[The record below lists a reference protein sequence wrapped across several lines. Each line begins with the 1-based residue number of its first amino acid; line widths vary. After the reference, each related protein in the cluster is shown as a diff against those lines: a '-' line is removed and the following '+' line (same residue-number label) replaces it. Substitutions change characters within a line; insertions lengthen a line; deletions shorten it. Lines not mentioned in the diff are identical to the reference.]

1 MFSWQL
7 HWLFW
12 AFHLEMKGANTFFPL
27 WLAGLAFFAVN
38 IGILTTLM
46 THHTYSP
53 LFSNGR
59 IVQLVPNDNSTSNKK
74 TKLSKTE

>member
-1 MFSWQL
+1 
-7 HWLFW
+7 
-12 AFHLEMKGANTFFPL
+12 MKGENTFFPL

-38 IGILTTLM
+38 IGILATLM

-53 LFSNGR
+53 LFAKGQ
-59 IVQLVPNDNSTSNKK
+59 IVQLVPNDSRTSSE

>member
-1 MFSWQL
+1 
-7 HWLFW
+7 
-12 AFHLEMKGANTFFPL
+12 MKGENTFFPL

-38 IGILTTLM
+38 IGILATLV

-53 LFSNGR
+53 LFSNGH
-59 IVQLVPNDNSTSNKK
+59 IVQLVPNDNSSDIVNKK